1 MPMGTTS
8 SLRWDGFACSRLSEV
23 WDQPFCD
30 DERVREGEADGLV
43 ERFARHGLRT
53 YVRAVGGSGV
63 VDRVRPHRGVEISVV
78 NCVLPEM
85 DRRAYEADEGLL
97 MLYASL
103 SCDMAY
109 RIDGQPTVV
118 MNRPEL
124 TLVTIPPGMTFT
136 IDVQG
141 GVRQQRLFALFRHA
155 ALASIL
161 NLQPERLPQVLR
173 DAAAGEASFGRIV
186 SMPLT
191 PNVASLV
198 ADTLD
203 TPLQGE
209 ARALQ
214 YHGRL
219 IELVAYALHGLQN
232 QPLDRGH
239 GGLRNQRDLELAHR
253 ARSRLAS
260 DYRKP
265 PDLNAL
271 AHELATNANRL
282 RSVFKAA
289 FGVTMTEYCLERRM
303 REAQQLLLRAELS
316 IAQVAERVGYEY
328 PSGFTAAF
336 TDHVGM
342 TPRDYRRLRAPMNIA
357 LGDPFGASASRH

>member
-1 MPMGTTS
+1 MPTGTAS

-43 ERFARHGLRT
+43 ERFARQGLRT

-63 VDRVRPHRGVEISVV
+63 VDRVRPQRGVEISVV
-78 NCVLPEM
+78 NCVLPEL

-109 RIDGQPTVV
+109 RIEGQPTVV

-124 TLVTIPPGMTFT
+124 TLVSIPRGLPFT

-155 ALASIL
+155 ALASTL
-161 NLQPERLPQVLR
+161 NLEPERLPQVLR

-191 PNVASLV
+191 PHVASLV

-203 TPLQGE
+203 TPLHGE
-209 ARALQ
+209 MRALQ
-214 YHGRL
+214 YHGRM
-219 IELVAYALHGLQN
+219 IELVAYAVHGLQN
-232 QPLDRGH
+232 QPMDH
-239 GGLRNQRDLELAHR
+239 GAGFVRNRRDLDLAHK
-253 ARSRLAS
+253 ARERLSR
-260 DYRKP
+260 DYRRP
-265 PDLNAL
+265 PDLGEL
-271 AHELATNANRL
+271 ARELATNANRL
-282 RSVFKAA
+282 RTVFKAA

-316 IAQVAERVGYEY
+316 IAQVGERVGYEY

-336 TDHVGM
+336 TEHVGM
-342 TPRDYRRLRAPMNIA
+342 TPREYRRHRAPVSIA
-357 LGDPFGASASRH
+357 LGERLPAADRRH

>member
-1 MPMGTTS
+1 MPMGS
-8 SLRWDGFACSRLSEV
+8 AERLRWDGFSCSRLSEV

-30 DERVREGEADGLV
+30 DDSVREGEADGVV
-43 ERFARHGLRT
+43 ERFARQGLRT

-63 VDRVRPHRGVEISVV
+63 VDRVRPLSGVEISVV
-78 NCVLPEM
+78 NCLLPEL
-85 DRRAYEADEGLL
+85 DRRSYEADEGLL

-109 RIDGQPTVV
+109 RVEGQTTVV

-124 TLVTIPPGMTFT
+124 TLVSIPRGLTFT

-141 GVRQQRLFALFRHA
+141 GIRQQRLFALFRHA
-155 ALASIL
+155 ALASVL
-161 NLQPERLPQVLR
+161 RLQPEGLPQVLR
-173 DAAAGEASFGRIV
+173 DAAAGEAAFGRIV
-186 SMPLT
+186 SMPMT
-191 PNVASLV
+191 PHVASLV

-209 ARALQ
+209 MRALQ
-214 YHGRL
+214 YQGRMM
-219 IELVAYALHGLQN
+219 ELVAYAVHGLQQQAVN
-232 QPLDRGH
+232 AATGVM
-239 GGLRNQRDLELAHR
+239 RNRRDLELAHQ
-253 ARSRLAS
+253 ARDRLAR

-271 AHELATNANRL
+271 ARELATNATRL
-282 RSVFKAA
+282 RTVFKTA

-303 REAQQLLLRAELS
+303 REAQQLLLLAELS
-316 IAQVAERVGYEY
+316 IAQVGERVGYEY

-336 TDHVGM
+336 TEHVGM
-342 TPRDYRRLRAPMNIA
+342 TPREYRRHRAPISIA
-357 LGDPFGASASRH
+357 LGERAAPPGRRH